1 MESLWSPFSQEIM
14 RCSQTYSLPSPWKIA
29 IPISTIN
36 KKKQAQWLYWLNQKS
51 SMIVYKCT
59 YEDSGTGYLKS
70 RLYWLLCMG
79 LFSSVQFSPS
89 VVSNSLQ
96 PHGLQHTRPPSP
108 SPTPIV
114 YSNSCPLSWWCHP
127 TISSSVIPLSFCL
140 QSFPASGSFQMSQFF
155 VADGQN
161 VSISR
166 HLFNMNG
173 PRDRHT
179 EWSKS
184 EKEKY
189 CMILLSI
196 SLLSRI

>member
-1 MESLWSPFSQEIM
+1 
-14 RCSQTYSLPSPWKIA
+14 
-29 IPISTIN
+29 
-36 KKKQAQWLYWLNQKS
+36 
-51 SMIVYKCT
+51 MIVYKCT
-59 YEDSGTGYLKS
+59 YEDSGTGYFKS
-70 RLYWLLCMG
+70 RLYRLLWMG
-79 LFSSVQFSPS
+79 LFSSVKFSPS
-89 VVSNSLQ
+89 VLSNSLQ
-96 PHGLQHTRPPSP
+96 PHGLQHTRPPCP

-155 VADGQN
+155 AADGQN

-184 EKEKY
+184 DRERE
-189 CMILLSI
+189 ILHDI
-196 SLLSRI
+196 AINITFK